1 MALFIRQDDERTE
14 LQKRIATELQ
24 GKAKKRVELADS
36 PDLVDDS
43 QYIKGTKRTTS
54 LAWAWVLIVIVIVGI
69 AIWLMIV
76 GLTRQG

>member
-43 QYIKGTKRTTS
+43 RYIKGTKRTTS
-54 LAWAWVLIVIVIVGI
+54 LAWAWVLIVIATVGI
-69 AIWLMIV
+69 AIWLMII
-76 GLTRQG
+76 GLTRQ